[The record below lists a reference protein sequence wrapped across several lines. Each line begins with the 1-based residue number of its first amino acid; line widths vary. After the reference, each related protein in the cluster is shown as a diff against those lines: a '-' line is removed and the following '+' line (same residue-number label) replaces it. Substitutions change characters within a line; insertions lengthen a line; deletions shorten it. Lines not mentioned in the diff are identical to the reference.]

1 MKWGGWVGGGWG
13 AEADARG
20 WLRPWDGGGGRAL
33 ACSSKIRSRVS
44 GADRAPDRLPTRFTH
59 TPSTRPPAGPPFP
72 ARPAGVNSFA
82 DTNKVLAISRIM
94 VAWQPV
100 GMAMG
105 AYDMAVR

>member
-1 MKWGGWVGGGWG
+1 MASNTAFVGRRCVQN
-13 AEADARG
+13 ADI
-20 WLRPWDGGGGRAL
+20 LMTD
-33 ACSSKIRSRVS
+33 CFV
-44 GADRAPDRLPTRFTH
+44 ADSARLP
-59 TPSTRPPAGPPFP
+59 
-72 ARPAGVNSFA
+72 GVNSFQ

>member
-1 MKWGGWVGGGWG
+1 MQN
-13 AEADARG
+13 ADIHMQ
-20 WLRPWDGGGGRAL
+20 D
-33 ACSSKIRSRVS
+33 VFV
-44 GADRAPDRLPTRFTH
+44 ADSARLP
-59 TPSTRPPAGPPFP
+59 
-72 ARPAGVNSFA
+72 GVNSFQ